1 MWRESMTVDGHM
13 QSGVAVPDSPI
24 QLPDGTPVRI
34 NVLPANSAFWQ
45 NKTVEQ
51 LAQEQ
56 GVRPISDI
64 EELAGDWPPED
75 SMDEFLQFLREIRK

>member
-1 MWRESMTVDGHM
+1 MTVIGHI
-13 QSGVAVPDSPI
+13 QGGVAVPDTPV

-34 NVLPANSAFWQ
+34 SVLPVEGAFWQ

-56 GVRPISDI
+56 GVGPISNI

-75 SMDEFLQFLREIRK
+75 SMEEFLQFLREIRKR